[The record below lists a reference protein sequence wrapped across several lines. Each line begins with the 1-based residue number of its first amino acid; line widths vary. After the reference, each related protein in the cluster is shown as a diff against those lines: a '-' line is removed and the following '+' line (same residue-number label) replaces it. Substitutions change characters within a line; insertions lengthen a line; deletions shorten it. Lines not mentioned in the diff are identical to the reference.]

1 LQPRRGCLNAFDF
14 TLVGAVVVASA
25 DSLGRGMLLAA
36 PTFGLGVLAG
46 VLVGEATAVHPGR
59 TPTRSAAI
67 ETRRLRHYLPVG
79 LAGAVVVLAGALTL
93 LLAATSVSAASD
105 DLGLAVGTAARAYK
119 ELEAA
124 GLVRSRRGGGTRV
137 VSSIPALDASERRVL
152 LQQAAAA
159 YVRQA
164 LQLGMA
170 SHDIVNAVN
179 AALDLPTQTPA
190 PLPAEG
196 GVAGGGREA

>member
-1 LQPRRGCLNAFDF
+1 MSASDSPNWAENSP
-14 TLVGAVVVASA
+14 VAIRAS
-25 DSLGRGMLLAA
+25 LAA
-36 PTFGLGVLAG
+36 CQ
-46 VLVGEATAVHPGR
+46 
-59 TPTRSAAI
+59 
-67 ETRRLRHYLPVG
+67 
-79 LAGAVVVLAGALTL
+79 
-93 LLAATSVSAASD
+93 D

-190 PLPAEG
+190 PLPAERG
-196 GVAGGGREA
+196 AAEGGREA